1 MPLRFTNQLMVPRE
15 SAHLPLCP
23 RQASSA
29 ETLGPDDRR
38 HPHALPSRPEG
49 FTVGAGGPHPD
60 SRASLSGR
68 GGPHPDLRAS
78 LSGQGVLIQ
87 TQGSHCR
94 GWVVLIQTR
103 GSHCRGGWSSSRPEG
118 LTVGGGW
125 SSSRP
130 EGLTVGVFILQ
141 ISSVSCLFLLNLQTP
156 I

>member
-60 SRASLSGR
+60 SRVSLLGVGGPPDPR
-68 GGPHPDLRAS
+68 VALLGAGGPHPDLR
-78 LSGQGVLIQ
+78 V
-87 TQGSHCR
+87 
-94 GWVVLIQTR
+94 
-103 GSHCRGGWSSSRPEG
+103 
-118 LTVGGGW
+118 
-125 SSSRP
+125 
-130 EGLTVGVFILQ
+130 
-141 ISSVSCLFLLNLQTP
+141 
-156 I
+156 